1 MIKYK
6 DLVKKTMP
14 IEKKKK
20 ASKCIVGHYLVR
32 PISNIISIPLI
43 EKKVNP
49 TTVTIISGIFP
60 LIAICAFCFL
70 NDPIGFWIG
79 WVSIF
84 SWNVLDGVDG
94 NIARYNN
101 LCSKHGELWD
111 ATVGWGATIS
121 FYVGMGFTSY
131 RNPGYILEALG
142 FNPIYYLLMGFVASM
157 SWIFPRL
164 VMQKKSVLFGEESIG
179 KVKQRENYCFV
190 KLVFFNI
197 TSINGMAAVIY
208 LLSFISNMNGICMV
222 CYFVLSLAVMVGSLF
237 SLLKQ

>member
-1 MIKYK
+1 M
-6 DLVKKTMP
+6 
-14 IEKKKK
+14 
-20 ASKCIVGHYLVR
+20 
-32 PISNIISIPLI
+32 
-43 EKKVNP
+43 
-49 TTVTIISGIFP
+49 
-60 LIAICAFCFL
+60 
-70 NDPIGFWIG
+70 
-79 WVSIF
+79 
-84 SWNVLDGVDG
+84 
-94 NIARYNN
+94 
-101 LCSKHGELWD
+101 
-111 ATVGWGATIS
+111 
-121 FYVGMGFTSY
+121 SY
-131 RNPGYILEALG
+131 RNPGYIMEALG